1 LFAEITLKRNKQRL
15 AQYKEES
22 ASFLSFT
29 GALTE
34 LMQHITKEEHILQI
48 FYFFKSIFNV

>member
-1 LFAEITLKRNKQRL
+1 LLFLFAEITLKRNKQRL

-29 GALTE
+29 CSLTE
-34 LMQHITKEEHILQI
+34 SMQNTTKEEHTH
-48 FYFFKSIFNV
+48 